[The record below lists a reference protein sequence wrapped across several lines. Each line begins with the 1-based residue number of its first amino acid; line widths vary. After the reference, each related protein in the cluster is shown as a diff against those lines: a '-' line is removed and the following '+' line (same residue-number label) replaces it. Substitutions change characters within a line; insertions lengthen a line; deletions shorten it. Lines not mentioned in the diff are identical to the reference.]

1 MSIPP
6 LRNFIDGDF
15 VEATA
20 ESSFDLIDPATEEVY
35 GSSPVSSAADVDSAY
50 RAEAKALERAW
61 DMLDFLPKPEPT
73 TKFSERTLS
82 KIPPVPTGRR
92 PPPLPGQREWW
103 FWPAV
108 AGGWAV
114 AFFFTIGMSYRA
126 SAWVAPREPG
136 EADLVRD
143 LRLIENKKA
152 YDNVE
157 DFEFLRQLE
166 HPDLFGEDGG
176 S

>member
-1 MSIPP
+1 MKKPP
-6 LRNFIDGDF
+6 RLSEDERAELVAFLDGELTDEAARAIETRIN
-15 VEATA
+15 VE
-20 ESSFDLIDPATEEVY
+20 P
-35 GSSPVSSAADVDSAY
+35 AY

-61 DMLDFLPKPEPT
+61 EMLDFLPKAEP
-73 TKFSERTLS
+73 KPNFSERTLS
-82 KIPPVPTGRR
+82 KIVPVTTGRR
-92 PPPLPGQREWW
+92 PPPLPRRQEWW

-108 AGGWAV
+108 AGGWAA
-114 AFFFTIGMSYRA
+114 AFFVAVGLSY
-126 SAWVAPREPG
+126 SAISWVAPREPS

-157 DFEFLRQLE
+157 DFEFLQQLE

>member
-1 MSIPP
+1 MKPP
-6 LRNFIDGDF
+6 LSLTEDERAELVAFLDGELADDATRV
-15 VEATA
+15 VEARMNTDA
-20 ESSFDLIDPATEEVY
+20 
-35 GSSPVSSAADVDSAY
+35 AY
-50 RAEAKALERAW
+50 RAEAESLRRAW
-61 DMLDFLPKPEPT
+61 EMLDFLPKSEPMAHFT
-73 TKFSERTLS
+73 ERTMS
-82 KIPPVPTGRR
+82 RIVPVSASSHPPS
-92 PPPLPGQREWW
+92 LPGERGWW

-114 AFFFTIGMSYRA
+114 AFFLTIGVCYRGYG
-126 SAWVAPREPG
+126 WMVPLEPG

-157 DFEFLRQLE
+157 DFEFLRQLD
-166 HPDLFGEDGG
+166 HPDLFGDDVSG